1 MVTKGV
7 LSFLRERGLVAQVT
21 HEDELARL
29 LDTQPVT
36 VYVGF
41 DPTADSLHV
50 GHLRS
55 IMMLVHLQR
64 AGHRPIAL
72 VGGGTAMIG
81 DPSGRTEAR
90 PILTRETI
98 AYNAQRFKEQLGRFL
113 DFGNGRALLLD
124 NSEWLLELRY
134 IDFLREIGSQFSV
147 NQMLTADA
155 FRTRMERGL
164 SFIEFNYMVL
174 QAYDFL
180 TLYRRYGCR
189 LQAGGDDQWSN
200 ILAGIDL
207 IRRLEHDAAYGLT
220 CPLAVT
226 ASGQKMGKTAAGAVW
241 LDASKTS
248 PYDFFQYWRSVDD
261 KDVASFLAIYTLLP
275 MDEVRALSELEGK
288 AINRAKKVLAF
299 EVTRL
304 VHGQQAA
311 EEARQAAEA
320 LFESQGGMEEALDG
334 APSTEVALEELS
346 GGIGIVELLV
356 QCGLVPSR
364 SEARRLIA
372 QGGIYLNEVRVADA
386 DFLVTADQLRQGRL
400 LLRKGKKS
408 YHQVVARG

>member
-1 MVTKGV
+1 MVAKGV

-21 HEDELARL
+21 REDELARL

-113 DFGNGRALLLD
+113 DFSNGRALLLD

-261 KDVASFLAIYTLLP
+261 KDVSSFLAIYTLLP
-275 MDEVRALSELEGK
+275 MDEVRALSELEGQ

-320 LFESQGGMEEALDG
+320 LFESQGGMEEALEG